1 MQSAVL
7 ISTPWKLIKI
17 KVRQLSILEIRDQIP
32 LVSEI
37 PLLALNC
44 GKLSYL

>member
-17 KVRQLSILEIRDQIP
+17 KVRQQSSLKMLDQIP

-37 PLLALNC
+37 PLLSLKSSS
-44 GKLSYL
+44 G